1 MQTYITNVIALG
13 GVFSPVLLSSI
24 DNPILTTFQV
34 LGIIWLAVQIVRAIY
49 FWKK

>member
-1 MQTYITNVIALG
+1 MLTNTTNVIAAG
-13 GVFSPVLLSSI
+13 AVFSPVLLSSV